1 MQDAKSKLRDEMQ
14 LSITENALETP
25 LAGFPQAEWITTHPT
40 ARIAAIKQRLLDEP
54 RSLDVERARY
64 TTEAYRATEG
74 QPMALRRGQ
83 MLLHLVR
90 NQRITIQPGE
100 LIAGNRSLLPRMG
113 VVAPEGAVAWI
124 DKELD
129 ILPTR
134 PQDRFQTTPEVIRE
148 LREEIFPYWRGRTLE
163 ETVAQRVPDDVRV
176 AVRGRAFS
184 LNQTDHAQGHI
195 LPDVA
200 AWLKLGIGGLR
211 DQVLAARARVEQE
224 ISDAE
229 TQRRGDSQRENREK
243 TEEEFS
249 TPPLPLRAS
258 ASSSSETSDAET
270 QRRGGSQR
278 EKKGETPKHFSAFS
292 LPLRAS
298 ASNSIAEREI
308 FYDAALIALQAAQ
321 KFMLRYADLA
331 AELAGES
338 ADAARVGELE
348 HIAAN
353 CRWLAENPARDFH
366 EALQEVWFLFAL
378 LQIESNASSFS
389 PGRFDQYMLP
399 YLERDLAAGKL
410 TQAEAQELLEALWL
424 KFNEIVLLRSS
435 SSARYFAGFPI
446 GFNIALG
453 GQCADGGDATNR
465 LSFMCLRAQ
474 ADLGMTQP
482 NLSIRIHEDSPDA
495 FLRAASFVVGKGSGM
510 PQVFN
515 DAVIIPG
522 QMARGVTP
530 EDAANYAVVGC
541 VELSTPGKAL
551 GWSDASM
558 FNLTRILELTLF
570 GGKDPQTGEQIGLAT
585 PTLAEM
591 ASLAELEAAYDA
603 QLAHFVPLMVKGCN
617 IVDQIHA
624 ELLPSP
630 FLSLVIQDCIARG
643 LDVTAGG
650 AHYNFSGVQG
660 VQIANVADSLAA
672 VEQAIFAEKWL
683 TGAELL
689 ATLRSDYA
697 GGEVLRQRLVNRVP
711 KYGND
716 DARVDRY
723 ASQWGD
729 RYAELVAQHATI
741 RGGVY
746 QPGFYTVSAHVP
758 MGAHVGATPDGRHAG
773 APLADG
779 GLSPTAGR
787 DRRGATAVLQSVSK
801 LDLKLASNGTLL
813 NMKFL
818 PSFFAGEQALDK
830 FVLLLRGFCRLHI
843 PHVQFNVVSA
853 ETLRAAQANPEE
865 HRSLVVRV
873 AGYSAYFTELDQ
885 ALQNEII
892 QRTEF
897 GSAE

>member
-1 MQDAKSKLRDEMQ
+1 MQ
-14 LSITENALETP
+14 ALEQNEEFTY
-25 LAGFPQAEWITTHPT
+25 ASASFPQAEWTTTRPT
-40 ARIAAIKQRLLDEP
+40 ARVAAIKQRLLNEP
-54 RSLDVERARY
+54 RYLDVERARY

-74 QPMALRRGQ
+74 QPMALRRAQ

-90 NQRITIQPGE
+90 QQSITIQPGE
-100 LIAGNRSLLPRMG
+100 LIVGNRSLLPRMG
-113 VVAPEGAVAWI
+113 VIAPEGAVDWI

-134 PQDRFQTTPEVIRE
+134 PQDRFNTTPAVIRE

-163 ETVAQRVPDDVRV
+163 DTVAQRLPDDVRV
-176 AVRGRAFS
+176 AVKGRTFS

-195 LPDVA
+195 LPDVE
-200 AWLKLGIGGLR
+200 AWLQLGIGGLR
-211 DQVLAARARVEQE
+211 AQVLAAREQWV
-224 ISDAE
+224 
-229 TQRRGDSQRENREK
+229 GDS
-243 TEEEFS
+243 
-249 TPPLPLRAS
+249 
-258 ASSSSETSDAET
+258 D
-270 QRRGGSQR
+270 
-278 EKKGETPKHFSAFS
+278 
-292 LPLRAS
+292 
-298 ASNSIAEREI
+298 REI

-321 KFMLRYADLA
+321 EFMLRYADLA
-331 AELAGES
+331 TELAR
-338 ADAARVGELE
+338 DNDDLARTRELE
-348 HIAAN
+348 RIAAN
-353 CRWLAENPARDFH
+353 CRWLAEHPARDFH
-366 EALQEVWFLFAL
+366 EALQAVWFLFVL

-399 YLERDLAAGKL
+399 YLEADLASGKL
-410 TQAEAQELLEALWL
+410 SQAAAQELLECLWL

-435 SSARYFAGFPI
+435 HSARYFAGFPI

-453 GQCADGGDATNR
+453 GQLADGSDATNR

-482 NLSIRIHEDSPDA
+482 NLSIRIHAHSPDD
-495 FLRAASFVVGKGSGM
+495 FLRAAAFVIGKGSGM

-515 DAVIIPG
+515 DEVIIPG
-522 QMARGVTP
+522 QIARGVMP
-530 EDAANYAVVGC
+530 EDARNYAVVGC

-558 FNLTRILELTLF
+558 FNLTRVLELTLF
-570 GGKDPQTGEQIGLAT
+570 GGKDPQTGEQIGLPT

-591 ASLAELEAAYDA
+591 SSMAELEAAYDA
-603 QLAHFVPLMVKGCN
+603 QLAHFIPLMVKGCN
-617 IVDQIHA
+617 VVDQIHA

-630 FLSLVIQDCIARG
+630 FLSLVIQDCIERG

-660 VQIANVADSLAA
+660 VQIANVADSLVA
-672 VEQAIFAEKWL
+672 VEQAVFQEKWL
-683 TGAELL
+683 SGRELL
-689 ATLRSDYA
+689 EALRTNYA
-697 GGEVLRQRLVNRVP
+697 GAEVLRQRLINRVP

-723 ASQWGD
+723 ASKWGD
-729 RYAELVAQHATI
+729 RYAELVERHETI

-758 MGAHVGATPDGRHAG
+758 MGANVGATPDGRHAG
-773 APLADG
+773 TPLADG

-818 PSFFAGEQALDK
+818 PSFFAGDQALDK

-853 ETLRAAQANPEE
+853 ATLRAAQANPEE
-865 HRSLVVRV
+865 YRSLVVRV
-873 AGYSAYFTELDQ
+873 AGYSAYFTELDKD
-885 ALQNEII
+885 LQNEII
-892 QRTEF
+892 SRTEF
-897 GSAE
+897 GDAN

>member
-1 MQDAKSKLRDEMQ
+1 VIDHLEK
-14 LSITENALETP
+14 TEAAS
-25 LAGFPQAEWITTHPT
+25 AGFPQADWTTTRPT
-40 ARIAAIKQRLLDEP
+40 ARVAAIKQRLLDEP
-54 RSLDVERARY
+54 RYLDVERARY

-74 QPMALRRGQ
+74 QPMALRRAQ

-90 NQRITIQPGE
+90 QQSITIQPGE
-100 LIAGNRSLLPRMG
+100 LIVGNRSLLPRMG
-113 VVAPEGAVAWI
+113 IIAPEGAVEWI

-134 PQDRFQTTPEVIRE
+134 PQDRFNTTPEVIRE

-163 ETVAQRVPDDVRV
+163 NTVAQRVPDDVRV
-176 AVRGRAFS
+176 AVKGRAFS

-195 LPDVA
+195 LPDVE
-200 AWLKLGIGGLR
+200 AWLKLGVGGLR
-211 DQVLAARARVEQE
+211 AQVLAVRAQWKTNL
-224 ISDAE
+224 DAD
-229 TQRRGDSQRENREK
+229 RK
-243 TEEEFS
+243 V
-249 TPPLPLRAS
+249 
-258 ASSSSETSDAET
+258 
-270 QRRGGSQR
+270 
-278 EKKGETPKHFSAFS
+278 
-292 LPLRAS
+292 
-298 ASNSIAEREI
+298 

-321 KFMLRYADLA
+321 EFMLRYADLA
-331 AELAGES
+331 TALAR
-338 ADAARVGELE
+338 DNDDPDRVRELE
-348 HIAAN
+348 RIAAN
-353 CRWLAENPARDFH
+353 CRWLAEHPARDFH
-366 EALQEVWFLFAL
+366 EALQAVWFLFAL

-399 YLERDLAAGKL
+399 YLEADLASGKL
-410 TQAEAQELLEALWL
+410 TQAQAQELLECLWL

-435 SSARYFAGFPI
+435 HSARYFAGFPI

-453 GQCADGGDATNR
+453 GQFGDGGDATNL

-482 NLSIRIHEDSPDA
+482 NLSIRIHEHSPDD

-515 DAVIIPG
+515 DEVIIPG
-522 QMARGVTP
+522 QIARGVTE
-530 EDAANYAVVGC
+530 EDARNYAVVGC

-558 FNLTRILELTLF
+558 FNLTRVLELTLF
-570 GGKDPQTGEQIGLAT
+570 GGKDAQTGAQIGIET

-591 ASLAELEAAYDA
+591 NSVADLEAAYDT

-617 IVDQIHA
+617 VVDQIHA

-672 VEQAIFAEKWL
+672 VEQAVFQEKWL
-683 TGAELL
+683 SGQELL
-689 ATLRSDYA
+689 DALRTNYNGA
-697 GGEVLRQRLVNRVP
+697 EVLRQRLINRVP

-723 ASQWGD
+723 AGKWGD
-729 RYAELVAQHATI
+729 RYAELVSQHRTI

-758 MGAHVGATPDGRHAG
+758 MGANVGATPDGRHAG
-773 APLADG
+773 TPLADG

-818 PSFFAGEQALDK
+818 PSFFAGDQALDK

-853 ETLRAAQANPEE
+853 ATLRAAQANPEE
-865 HRSLVVRV
+865 YRSLVVRV
-873 AGYSAYFTELDQ
+873 AGYSAYFTELDKD
-885 ALQNEII
+885 LQNEII
-892 QRTEF
+892 ARTEF
-897 GSAE
+897 GDAA

>member
-1 MQDAKSKLRDEMQ
+1 MQILRQNEDLSDAS
-14 LSITENALETP
+14 
-25 LAGFPQAEWITTHPT
+25 AGFPQAEWTATRPT
-40 ARIAAIKQRLLDEP
+40 ARVIALKERLLNEP
-54 RSLDVERARY
+54 RYLDVERARY

-74 QPMALRRGQ
+74 QPMALRRAQ
-83 MLLHLVR
+83 MLLHLAR
-90 NQRITIQPGE
+90 CQSITIQAGE
-100 LIAGNRSLLPRMG
+100 LIVGNRSLLPRMG
-113 VVAPEGAVAWI
+113 VIAPEGAVEWI

-134 PQDRFQTTPEVIRE
+134 PQDRFNTTPEVIRE

-163 ETVAQRVPDDVRV
+163 DTVAQRVPDDVRV
-176 AVRGRAFS
+176 AVRGRVFS

-195 LPDVA
+195 LPGVEG
-200 AWLKLGIGGLR
+200 WLRLGIGGLR
-211 DQVLAARARVEQE
+211 KQVLAARERWAKNL
-224 ISDAE
+224 DAE
-229 TQRRGDSQRENREK
+229 TQGRRDSQRE
-243 TEEEFS
+243 EESFS
-249 TPPLPLRAS
+249 AQSPRLRAS
-258 ASSSSETSDAET
+258 TSNPIPDRET
-270 QRRGGSQR
+270 
-278 EKKGETPKHFSAFS
+278 
-292 LPLRAS
+292 
-298 ASNSIAEREI
+298 

-321 KFMLRYADLA
+321 EFMLRYADLA
-331 AELAGES
+331 TELAR
-338 ADAARVGELE
+338 DNRNPVRVQELE
-348 HIAAN
+348 RIAAN
-353 CRWLAENPARDFH
+353 CRWLAEHPARDFH
-366 EALQEVWFLFAL
+366 EALQAVWFLFVL

-399 YLERDLAAGKL
+399 YLEADLASGRL
-410 TQAEAQELLEALWL
+410 SQAAAQELLECLWL

-435 SSARYFAGFPI
+435 GSARYFAGFPI

-453 GQCADGGDATNR
+453 GQRADGSDATSL

-482 NLSIRIHEDSPDA
+482 NLSIRIHEHSPDE
-495 FLRAASFVVGKGSGM
+495 FLRAAAFVIGKGSGM

-515 DAVIIPG
+515 DEVIIPG

-530 EDAANYAVVGC
+530 EDARNYAVVGC

-558 FNLTRILELTLF
+558 FNLTRVLELTLF
-570 GGKDPQTGEQIGLAT
+570 GGKDPQTGEQIGLPT

-591 ASLAELEAAYDA
+591 HSMAELEAAYDA
-603 QLAHFVPLMVKGCN
+603 QLAHFTPLMVKGCN
-617 IVDQIHA
+617 IVDQVHA

-630 FLSLVIQDCIARG
+630 FLSLVIQDCVERG

-672 VEQAIFAEKWL
+672 VEQAVFREKWL
-683 TGAELL
+683 SGQALL
-689 ATLRSDYA
+689 DALRTDYA
-697 GGEVLRQRLVNRVP
+697 DAEVLRQRLIHRVP

-723 ASQWGD
+723 AAQWGD
-729 RYAELVAQHATI
+729 RYAELVSQHKTI

-779 GLSPTAGR
+779 GLSPAAGR
-787 DRRGATAVLQSVSK
+787 DRRGATAVLQSVSR
-801 LDLKLASNGTLL
+801 LDLKLASNGALL

-818 PSFFAGEQALDK
+818 PSFFAGDQALDK

-853 ETLRAAQANPEE
+853 ATLRAAQANPEE
-865 HRSLVVRV
+865 YRSLVVRV
-873 AGYSAYFTELDQ
+873 AGYSAYFTELDKD
-885 ALQNEII
+885 LQNEII
-892 QRTEF
+892 SRTEF
-897 GSAE
+897 GDAA